1 MCFYF
6 VAVNSLARSSNI
18 YDEGMSL
25 SVACLRREDLI
36 YEPQQKA
43 LQTSETEP
51 PRLVSPVSADKQGT
65 TKRKLLHRSE
75 TPSKKFKDD
84 KVCAIIHPNCLSWML
99 DWFSFFVLLS

>member
-6 VAVNSLARSSNI
+6 VEVNSLARSSDI

-36 YEPQQKA
+36 YEPQQRA
-43 LQTSETEP
+43 PQPSETLP
-51 PRLVSPVSADKQGT
+51 PCHVSPVSADKQGT
-65 TKRKLLHRSE
+65 KKRELLHRSE
-75 TPSKKFKDD
+75 TPSKKIKDD
-84 KVCAIIHPNCLSWML
+84 KVCSIIHPNCMSWML